1 MTSVR
6 CPSGGVVK
14 CFQIACN
21 LAGPLGD
28 LTGRGDQPSG
38 KVVHKDCAEPLG
50 DLTGRGDQPRGKVV
64 LVSSAVHIKETFSKG
79 SLQQEEDAQ
88 GYSQVGQTG
97 IVKIHI
103 TL

>member
-1 MTSVR
+1 M
-6 CPSGGVVK
+6 GGVVK
-14 CFQIACN
+14 GFQIACN
-21 LAGPLGD
+21 LTEPLGD

-38 KVVHKDCAEPLG
+38 KVVHKDWTEPLG
-50 DLTGRGDQPRGKVV
+50 DLTGRGDQPKWEADAGVKC
-64 LVSSAVHIKETFSKG
+64 SATSTG

-88 GYSQVGQTG
+88 GCSQVGQTG